1 MRNQKETPA
10 ESQAV
15 KDGSRFPWA
24 GELPVTEVSN
34 QGNAMIGI
42 LTTAPVNGY
51 GGATFRSVT
60 IQPDGTWTATG
71 EEEPVIIPLLK

>member
-1 MRNQKETPA
+1 MRNQKETAA
-10 ESQAV
+10 ESQTV

-51 GGATFRSVT
+51 GGATFR
-60 IQPDGTWTATG
+60 DGTWTATG